1 MEMHLK
7 SSNTAKDYFCQGNQ
21 FLEAARRCFSEK
33 NGFTII
39 KESKFQQLSAPCVVN
54 AAFSCEMFL
63 KSLLKRMEIQ
73 YCTKKGGH
81 NLNSLYRQL
90 PPKVQNILAKFCG
103 NRKDNAVFE
112 NWIVNHSKDFVDI
125 RYYIDGRKCL
135 QYQRSL
141 LPKTFRQLLR
151 IFSIMRI
158 WRRCCD
164 GEVRGDLY
172 CCFWHNS

>member
-33 NGFTII
+33 NDSGFTII

-125 RYYIDGRKCL
+125 RYYIEHDRWTEMSPISTL
-135 QYQRSL
+135 TIAENLSTITAYL
-141 LPKTFRQLLR
+141 LDYENLEEML
-151 IFSIMRI
+151 
-158 WRRCCD
+158 
-164 GEVRGDLY
+164 
-172 CCFWHNS
+172 